1 MRDRAF
7 GVFSRSLIA
16 ASGAV
21 LAILHA
27 SSPADAALVI
37 FTQTATWTATAGGND
52 HIYEA
57 VLFDSVVSWTDA
69 RDAALARGGH
79 LATITSAAENAFIFD
94 NLASNPALWDSSP
107 TPMADG
113 PYLGGFRAAGA
124 PGGSGDSWQWVTGEA
139 WNHTAWAP
147 GEPNNNPNDLQGLAY
162 WSLQGPAST
171 WFDHTASDPV
181 SRALIVE
188 YPVPAPAAAAFVL
201 LCGIMPRRRM
211 R

>member
-1 MRDRAF
+1 M
-7 GVFSRSLIA
+7 
-16 ASGAV
+16 
-21 LAILHA
+21 
-27 SSPADAALVI
+27 
-37 FTQTATWTATAGGND
+37 
-52 HIYEA
+52 
-57 VLFDSVVSWTDA
+57 
-69 RDAALARGGH
+69 
-79 LATITSAAENAFIFD
+79 ITSTKLCSSIASCRGQMPAMLHLPAEVI
-94 NLASNPALWDSSP
+94 LQPSQALRKTRSSSTTSRRIP
-107 TPMADG
+107 RCGIHPQHRWQMALC
-113 PYLGGFRAAGA
+113 LGGFRAAGA
-124 PGGSGDSWQWVTGEA
+124 PGGSADSWQWVTGEA